1 MTTPLRPATPD
12 DAPRLATLLDL
23 AGEGLPRWL
32 WSRMAG
38 PEEDPMDIGAQ
49 RAARESGGFSYRHAQ
64 VACDAQGSAVS
75 MLLGYRLGPAE
86 DEADILALPPQ
97 LQPLVRLEG
106 LAAASWY
113 VNAVATLPEWQGRGL
128 GRALLAS
135 AEQRARGDGCREL
148 SLIVASENAG
158 AVRLYQH
165 LDYVEAGRV
174 PVIEF
179 PGCLHAGDWV
189 LMRKRI
195 D

>member
-1 MTTPLRPATPD
+1 MTIPLRPTTPD

-32 WSRMAG
+32 WSRMAAPG
-38 PEEDPMDIGAQ
+38 EDPMEFGAQ

-86 DEADILALPPQ
+86 DEAEILALPAQ
-97 LQPLVRLEG
+97 LQPLLRLEG
-106 LAAASWY
+106 LASGSWY
-113 VNAVATLPEWQGRGL
+113 VNAVATLPEWQGQGL
-128 GRALLAS
+128 GSSLLAS
-135 AEQRARGDGCREL
+135 AEQRARDAGCREL
-148 SLIVASENAG
+148 SLIVASENTG
-158 AVRLYQH
+158 AVRLYRR
-165 LDYVEAGRV
+165 LDYVESGRA